1 MCPTSWLLLE
11 MINNEVTQLA
21 IFLLIRKDYM
31 DRMMI
36 DQNSILAFEAA
47 WDQITRDQNV
57 WIYEMP

>member
-47 WDQITRDQNV
+47 WD
-57 WIYEMP
+57 